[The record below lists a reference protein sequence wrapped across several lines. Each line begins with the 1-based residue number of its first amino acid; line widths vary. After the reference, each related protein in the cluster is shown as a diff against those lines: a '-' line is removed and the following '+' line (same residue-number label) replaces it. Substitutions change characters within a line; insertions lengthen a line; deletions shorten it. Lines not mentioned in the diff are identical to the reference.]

1 MTSDD
6 MNHAVAGSQ
15 SSLSRANRSFGC
27 RDVKICRNAQI
38 SPETRCCQH
47 LFQYIE
53 RCNSRGYK
61 LSRDDEVI
69 AAIQEVQA
77 SVVNINTVRLERDAF
92 LHVHPSRGLGSG
104 FVIDSGGH
112 ILTNHHITAGS
123 REIEVGLTDGRAF
136 EGRLVGSDPAND
148 LAVVKID
155 AGDLPVAEM
164 GNSDDLTAGQSVI
177 AIGNPFGLI
186 GGPSVTVGVVSA
198 LNRHILAERVYENLI
213 QTDASINPGN
223 SGGPL
228 VDLTGKVVGINTAN
242 IPGAQGIGFAIPINT
257 AKAVLEDI
265 ITHGR
270 VTRPW
275 IGVIGLDVSSELARR
290 FSLAVDEGVLVMR
303 IIPESPAERAEL
315 QSGDVIVAID
325 DRRVHSMA
333 ELQGQI
339 RARRAGDVVSLV
351 VVRGSEEGRVRVT
364 L

>member
-1 MTSDD
+1 M
-6 MNHAVAGSQ
+6 
-15 SSLSRANRSFGC
+15 
-27 RDVKICRNAQI
+27 
-38 SPETRCCQH
+38 
-47 LFQYIE
+47 
-53 RCNSRGYK
+53 
-61 LSRDDEVI
+61 SRDDDVV
-69 AAIQEVQA
+69 AAIAKVEA
-77 SVVNINTVRLERDAF
+77 SVVNINTIRFERDAF
-92 LHVHPSRGLGSG
+92 LHVHPARGIGSG
-104 FVIDSGGH
+104 FIIDDRGH

-123 REIEVGLTDGRAF
+123 REIEVALTDGRAF
-136 EGRLVGSDPAND
+136 EGKLVGSDPAND

-155 AGDLPVAEM
+155 ARNLPVAEL
-164 GNSDDLTAGQSVI
+164 GKSDELRVGQSVI
-177 AIGNPFGLI
+177 AIGNPFGLV

-228 VDLTGKVVGINTAN
+228 LDLTGGVVGINTAQ

-265 ITHGR
+265 VKYGR

-275 IGVIGLDVSSELARR
+275 LGVIGLDVSSEVARK
-290 FSLAVDEGVLVMR
+290 FSLAVGSGILVMR

-315 QSGDVIVAID
+315 QSGDAITGVD
-325 DRRVHSMA
+325 GKRLDSM
-333 ELQGQI
+333 EDLQREI
-339 RARRAGDVVSLV
+339 KTRRAGDSVSLV